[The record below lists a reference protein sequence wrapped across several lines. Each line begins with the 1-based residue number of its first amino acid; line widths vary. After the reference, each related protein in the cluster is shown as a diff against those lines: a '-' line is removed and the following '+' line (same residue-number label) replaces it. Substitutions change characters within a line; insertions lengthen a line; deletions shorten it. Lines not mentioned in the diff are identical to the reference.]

1 MAEYLDEYKYRIYVT
16 ESLRLQGE
24 GRYMSAK
31 YTELIGLEGEK
42 DTRTA
47 EEVAEDIIARHGL
60 KVVG

>member
-1 MAEYLDEYKYRIYVT
+1 
-16 ESLRLQGE
+16 
-24 GRYMSAK
+24 MSAK